1 MRPEYHVPPPRHP
14 APSRQ
19 RVSLRTLCSRAH
31 MFGITIQ
38 EVLACATVEAV
49 QRLVKQ
55 RYRALAREVH
65 PDAMARRK
73 AAGLRPA
80 LVGETFRRLTFTYT
94 FLMALDPTQGIDR
107 TAGLTIPE
115 APAPWAWDRA
125 SLSLG
130 EGYHEIP
137 PDW

>member
-1 MRPEYHVPPPRHP
+1 MAPVHPVPPPR
-14 APSRQ
+14 PSTSTRQ
-19 RVSLRTLCSRAH
+19 RVSLRILCARVH
-31 MFGITIQ
+31 MLGITTQ
-38 EVLACATVEAV
+38 DVLACATVEAV

-55 RYRALAREVH
+55 RYHALAREVH

-73 AAGLRPA
+73 AAGLRPT

-94 FLMALDPTQGIDR
+94 FLMGLDPTQGIDR

-115 APAPWAWDRA
+115 VPAPWAWDRA

-137 PDW
+137 TDW